1 MSGKNGPKC
10 VDRLR
15 SNTHDIPS
23 RSCEHVPMITPCES
37 CGHKLWW
44 EEREVASIRFVLH
57 FDDDE
62 RSDSYAEHVLKC
74 PGCGLSLVDSAIKP
88 IEYSRSSR

>member
-1 MSGKNGPKC
+1 
-10 VDRLR
+10 
-15 SNTHDIPS
+15 
-23 RSCEHVPMITPCES
+23 VPMVTPCES

-44 EEREVASIRFVLH
+44 EEREVGSIRFVLY

-62 RSDSYAEHVLKC
+62 RSATYAEHVLNC

-88 IEYSRSSR
+88 IEHSRPSR